1 MKTFALLLATA
12 ASVVS
17 FGATAH
23 AASHVDITTLT
34 CTDFLAMDSAG
45 MMAAGEAMAM
55 ADDAMADDAMADDAM
70 ADDAMADDAM
80 AGDAMEGD
88 MTAKITDACKAHPD
102 AKVADALAM

>member
-70 ADDAMADDAM
+70 ADDAMA
-80 AGDAMEGD
+80 GDAMEGD

>member
-1 MKTFALLLATA
+1 MTLMKTFALLLATA

-55 ADDAMADDAMADDAM
+55 ADDAMAGDAMADDAM
-70 ADDAMADDAM
+70 ADDAMAD
-80 AGDAMEGD
+80 DAMEGD

-102 AKVADALAM
+102 AKVADASAM